1 MQAHAGELAALGT
14 AVCWTLTVLSFAAAG
29 RRVGSLSV
37 NFIRLLMAFAILAA
51 LEAIVRGRALPLD
64 ASLHAW
70 TWLAIS
76 GVVGFA
82 IGDLCL
88 FRALLLIGPRL
99 ASLIMSMAPP
109 ITALI
114 GWLVLG
120 ETLGALQ
127 IGGMALSVAGIAWAI
142 NDRSPGSPEISAV
155 PPGQKLR
162 GIALAVL
169 GATGQAGGLVL
180 SKFGMG
186 SYDPFAATQIRI
198 VAGAAAFAVIF
209 TATGWWPRVG
219 SAVRDPGAM
228 GYTLLGAIFGP
239 FLGVSLSL
247 IAVQRTEAGVAASIM
262 ATSPIIIIPIVVLLH
277 KERVGLGG
285 LLGACLAVA
294 GVALLFQ

>member
-1 MQAHAGELAALGT
+1 M
-14 AVCWTLTVLSFAAAG
+14 TVLSFAAAG

-37 NFIRLLMAFAILAA
+37 NFIRLLMAFVILTA
-51 LEAIVRGRALPLD
+51 LEALVRGRALPTD

-88 FRALLLIGPRL
+88 FRSLLLIGPRL
-99 ASLIMSMAPP
+99 ASLLMSMAPP

-127 IGGMALSVAGIAWAI
+127 IGGMTLTVAGIAWAI
-142 NDRSPGSPEISAV
+142 NDRSPGRPEVSSV
-155 PPGQKLR
+155 RPGQDSSKDHGQKVR
-162 GIALAVL
+162 GIALAL
-169 GATGQAGGLVL
+169 MGATGQAGGLVL

-186 SYDPFAATQIRI
+186 DYDPFAATQIRI
-198 VAGAAAFAVIF
+198 VAGAVAFAAIF
-209 TATGWWPRVG
+209 TTTGWWPRVRA
-219 SAVRDPGAM
+219 AVRDRGAM

-262 ATSPIIIIPIVVLLH
+262 ATSPIVIIPIVVLVH
-277 KERVGLGG
+277 KERVGSGG

-294 GVALLFQ
+294 GVAMLFQ